1 MKKKE
6 TTSRYPSTSCF
17 ECQFGHGKI
26 SGLVPAQQRTE
37 KQKETTA
44 HGVRYA
50 KLAAEWLRLRNPAT
64 GIGEPESQAIWIID
78 SYLIHVFVLSVVR
91 LPLKN
96 KLVKFSSTNKNK

>member
-6 TTSRYPSTSCF
+6 TTSRYPSTSFF

-26 SGLVPAQQRTE
+26 SGLAPAQQRTE

-50 KLAAEWLRLRNPAT
+50 KLAAE
-64 GIGEPESQAIWIID
+64 
-78 SYLIHVFVLSVVR
+78 
-91 LPLKN
+91 
-96 KLVKFSSTNKNK
+96 